1 MKAGKGLAN
10 CVRAVGWAFFGAI
23 VVMACLG
30 CGGETENISTA
41 QPVTEPAESGQTE
54 TLTTGHEGAAPDS
67 SSGCSLPA
75 DFDTFPQ
82 EKQALER
89 EWQAECEA
97 AQAGYHAPKP
107 TNQSP
112 DLSCPLDLHVET
124 GIAPL
129 TFQPFPA
136 GPFFP
141 VLINRGSDNRF
152 FALSTQCTHAGCV
165 VPPFSTTTNAIVC
178 PCHGSRYALD
188 GSLISGATPGVPQN
202 PLTQYPVTS
211 DGADVLCVEIP
222 NLGYV
227 VTGSTVQSGG
237 GPRFRLAFPT
247 RLNVKYELLFRQS
260 LSDAGSVVGFSTTEG
275 GAATTTVLT
284 GNNQIRTIYVDR
296 TTAAGFY
303 TVSVQVTSG

>member
-1 MKAGKGLAN
+1 MNELKLRSRQHGALPRRRFIKHFVLGTAFSTIMGREWVGLLLAD
-10 CVRAVGWAFFGAI
+10 C
-23 VVMACLG
+23 
-30 CGGETENISTA
+30 
-41 QPVTEPAESGQTE
+41 QPVQA
-54 TLTTGHEGAAPDS
+54 GAGILRLKISA
-67 SSGCSLPA
+67 
-75 DFDTFPQ
+75 F
-82 EKQALER
+82 QALDSANGSVR
-89 EWQAECEA
+89 LLLN
-97 AQAGYHAPKP
+97 PI
-107 TNQSP
+107 TSSP
-112 DLSCPLDLHVET
+112 PF
-124 GIAPL
+124 
-129 TFQPFPA
+129 FQPFPA

>member
-1 MKAGKGLAN
+1 VKARKGLPN

-136 GPFFP
+136 GRNGVNFASVVSTAGIPYTVFAGAQDYDSQQGIIYVMQRSTDPCAEAAGKLTRFE
-141 VLINRGSDNRF
+141 GS
-152 FALSTQCTHAGCV
+152 FALPMKTGPVTL
-165 VPPFSTTTNAIVC
+165 TAIEGDFVSFET
-178 PCHGSRYALD
+178 PGGTKGKFRYA
-188 GSLISGATPGVPQN
+188 
-202 PLTQYPVTS
+202 
-211 DGADVLCVEIP
+211 
-222 NLGYV
+222 
-227 VTGSTVQSGG
+227 TGEFIVQ
-237 GPRFRLAFPT
+237 
-247 RLNVKYELLFRQS
+247 
-260 LSDAGSVVGFSTTEG
+260 
-275 GAATTTVLT
+275 
-284 GNNQIRTIYVDR
+284 
-296 TTAAGFY
+296 
-303 TVSVQVTSG
+303 

>member
-1 MKAGKGLAN
+1 MKARKGLPN

-136 GPFFP
+136 GRNG
-141 VLINRGSDNRF
+141 VN
-152 FALSTQCTHAGCV
+152 FA
-165 VPPFSTTTNAIVC
+165 
-178 PCHGSRYALD
+178 
-188 GSLISGATPGVPQN
+188 
-202 PLTQYPVTS
+202 
-211 DGADVLCVEIP
+211 
-222 NLGYV
+222 
-227 VTGSTVQSGG
+227 
-237 GPRFRLAFPT
+237 
-247 RLNVKYELLFRQS
+247 
-260 LSDAGSVVGFSTTEG
+260 SVVST
-275 GAATTTVLT
+275 
-284 GNNQIRTIYVDR
+284 
-296 TTAAGFY
+296 AGIPY
-303 TVSVQVTSG
+303 TVFAGRSGL